1 MKLLKKFF
9 AFTLATVTLAASV
22 IYVTPMM
29 KSLTA
34 THYGYNL
41 ETGQYEPT
49 ENAATRW
56 SSSRGEYVEVAD
68 ETTTATVATE
78 AVSADTLAPGAEVVL
93 PASVTIGGKPVAM
106 FKSADTT
113 NTLLSAPT
121 GVVPTGSKLEV
132 VEAAPTSQTFTVATE
147 ILKIWRPGAQVAKVY
162 DFNLY
167 SKAAT
172 TIKTVDGKVA
182 MSIPVPAGLTVP
194 AGSVL
199 KVYKFNDDGSIAV
212 CEAIID
218 NGRIVFG
225 NGTFGTFAFVIE
237 KAK

>member
-1 MKLLKKFF
+1 MKLFKKLF
-9 AFTLATVTLAASV
+9 AFSLATVTLAASV

-29 KSLTA
+29 KSLT
-34 THYGYNL
+34 TDHYGYNL

-49 ENAATRW
+49 DNAAKKW
-56 SSSRGEYVEVAD
+56 DSSKGTYVEVND
-68 ETTTATVATE
+68 TTSSTTSSTTTSTATTTE
-78 AVSADTLAPGAEVVL
+78 TVL
-93 PASVTIGGKPVAM
+93 PASVTIEGKPVAM
-106 FKSADTT
+106 FQSADNTK
-113 NTLLSAPT
+113 TLLAAPV
-121 GVVPTGSKLEV
+121 GVIPSGAKLEV
-132 VEAAPTSQTFTVATE
+132 LEAAATSQTFTVATE
-147 ILKIWRPGAQVAKVY
+147 IMKIWRPSAQVVKVY

-172 TIKTVDGKVA
+172 TIKTVDGKIA

-212 CEAIID
+212 CEALID